1 MNNDLLSLNPLDNPP
16 PEQASA
22 APAGSADLM
31 DQALQAEA
39 ALSAGD
45 TSAVDTL
52 RQIAESGSDTKA
64 AIQSCQSLFFYYME
78 QAKDTDRAKY
88 YLDRVRNLGGTYWA
102 DLASC
107 CYIHD
112 KTWHDLSDSE
122 GRVAAEV
129 VNGEFGQRMD
139 KATEYL
145 LAVADSPETWLLDTT
160 YDTIFR
166 RGVGDNLCLQ
176 DYRRNWGV
184 LFRLAKRISRTPEL
198 DMLIREEAA
207 AQAVMILR
215 KAKENKSGSKK
226 DYDLAMK
233 ETLTK
238 DEKALLTDI
247 GKFVGAAS
255 SQKSAKLFLRWGW
268 ILMGLAAF
276 LITGFLYVTP
286 SLSSGPIGSI
296 QYTLQHTDE
305 SAIFLV
311 MLGVCPVLTFII
323 ELFYLP
329 SMLRKMSF
337 MSYLGHLF
345 GALFVFGCI
354 WFGSFFVFGLIADF
368 LIETLDIST
377 IWIVSLGSS
386 VAVSYLYFMLL
397 RLYHIDYDIILHH

>member
-16 PEQASA
+16 PEQAPA

-112 KTWHDLSDSE
+112 KAWHDLSDSE

-215 KAKENKSGSKK
+215 KAVENQSHSKK

-238 DEKALLTDI
+238 DEKALLKKI
-247 GKFVGAAS
+247 GKYVGQEGSESLLQRIPRLCWIPVAFLCTGYYTLGLGRLDGLWSLAKAPFTCGIILSVLCTFLCMTTKNKGFSFYLLFMGCLYSGMGLLGGMFAVAMVGAFIGDALS
-255 SQKSAKLFLRWGW
+255 VYSLPGGLLVFG
-268 ILMGLAAF
+268 ILSFCTIRIGLK
-276 LITGFLYVTP
+276 IGIDFLY
-286 SLSSGPIGSI
+286 
-296 QYTLQHTDE
+296 
-305 SAIFLV
+305 
-311 MLGVCPVLTFII
+311 
-323 ELFYLP
+323 
-329 SMLRKMSF
+329 K
-337 MSYLGHLF
+337 
-345 GALFVFGCI
+345 
-354 WFGSFFVFGLIADF
+354 
-368 LIETLDIST
+368 
-377 IWIVSLGSS
+377 
-386 VAVSYLYFMLL
+386 
-397 RLYHIDYDIILHH
+397 